1 MNWYRYF
8 RCLENFVGSKIQN
21 WYGDQLYGMIS
32 TQEVIQA
39 QERSISDLLKA
50 VKDQNEHLNGQKNK
64 IKSLENKV
72 VFWFF
77 FVQPNHLYV

>member
-1 MNWYRYF
+1 
-8 RCLENFVGSKIQN
+8 
-21 WYGDQLYGMIS
+21 MIS

-50 VKDQNEHLNGQKNK
+50 VKDQSEHLIDQNNK

-72 VFWFF
+72 VLFVFF
-77 FVQPNHLYV
+77 YYYLIQLDHLHL